1 VIASVL
7 LMQAEALASAAQQ
20 SNTPA
25 GEAWMLALP
34 TRRTPDAPPG
44 PPPNLP
50 EGAEGIAPLTIQ
62 AIVRRHTTSGA
73 SETLRQTIS
82 RTADRIHVAADN
94 GREWLF
100 ERNPRDPRRVSAA
113 LVEHA
118 SQAIVRY
125 EESDLRMTLG
135 IRGWSDVLALGG
147 ESDLLKVERRRAG
160 VDASRLLPPEHRF
173 PKYRV
178 YDLADWLERHQ

>member
-1 VIASVL
+1 
-7 LMQAEALASAAQQ
+7 
-20 SNTPA
+20 
-25 GEAWMLALP
+25 MLAIP

-82 RTADRIHVAADN
+82 RTADRIHLAADN

-113 LVEHA
+113 LIEHA

-135 IRGWSDVLALGG
+135 IRGWADVLALGV
-147 ESDLLKVERRRAG
+147 ESELLTVKRTRGG
-160 VDASRLLPPEHRF
+160 VDPSLLRAPDNRF

-178 YDLADWLERHQ
+178 FDLAEWLERR